1 MLRWYHHGASA
12 SQWEE
17 DMRSVLLGSAASV
30 LAVGLAFAQAPTQ
43 PNNTAP
49 RTPVPPAMSTGTAT
63 SPAQATMGGKA
74 AASGDSNQAVA
85 TTSANADQPAK
96 GSNSFTEGQARS
108 RIAGKGFSHIT
119 GLKKD
124 HDGIW
129 RGKAQ
134 KDGQSTDVWLD
145 YKGNVG
151 QNS

>member
-1 MLRWYHHGASA
+1 
-12 SQWEE
+12 
-17 DMRSVLLGSAASV
+17 MRSLLLGSAASV
-30 LAVGLAFAQAPTQ
+30 LAVGLAFAQAPT
-43 PNNTAP
+43 PPSNTVPSNTA
-49 RTPVPPAMSTGTAT
+49 PPAMSTGMPGNPAPAT
-63 SPAQATMGGKA
+63 LHSNSGKA

-85 TTSANADQPAK
+85 TTSASADQPAK

-108 RIAGKGFSHIT
+108 RIAGKGFSNIT

-134 KDGQSTDVWLD
+134 KDGQSTGVWLD